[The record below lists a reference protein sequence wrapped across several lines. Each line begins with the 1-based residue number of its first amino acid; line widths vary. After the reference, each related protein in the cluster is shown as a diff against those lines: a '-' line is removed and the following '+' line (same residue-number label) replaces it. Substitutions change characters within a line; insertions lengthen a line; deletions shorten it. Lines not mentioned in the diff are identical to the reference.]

1 MSNIM
6 KKITKDEIQDEEQF
20 NPNDYLPEGVR
31 AYSVHVMTIETRFI
45 PAGSPSE
52 ALFKG
57 VTMSQGLHAR
67 ELRDE
72 ELSITAGAVYD
83 LESGERL
90 IYKDLINPESA
101 QETTEEDSDE

>member
-1 MSNIM
+1 M
-6 KKITKDEIQDEEQF
+6 KKITKEMQDEEQF

-31 AYSVHVMTIETRFI
+31 AYSVHVMIIETRFI

-90 IYKDLINPESA
+90 IYKDLVNPD
-101 QETTEEDSDE
+101 TTEDEQEDDCQE

>member
-1 MSNIM
+1 M
-6 KKITKDEIQDEEQF
+6 KKITKDEEQF

-52 ALFKG
+52 ALFRA
-57 VTMSQGLHAR
+57 VCMSQGLHAR

-72 ELSITAGAVYD
+72 EVSLTAGAVYD
-83 LESGERL
+83 IESGERL
-90 IYKDLINPESA
+90 IYKDLTNPDTTEDE
-101 QETTEEDSDE
+101 QETTEEDSYE

>member
-1 MSNIM
+1 M
-6 KKITKDEIQDEEQF
+6 KKITKDEEQF

-83 LESGERL
+83 LETGERL
-90 IYKDLINPESA
+90 IYKDLVNPENTRGE
-101 QETTEEDSDE
+101 QEDDCSE

>member
-1 MSNIM
+1 M
-6 KKITKDEIQDEEQF
+6 KKITKEMQDEEQF

-52 ALFKG
+52 ALFRA
-57 VTMSQGLHAR
+57 VCMSQGLHAR

-90 IYKDLINPESA
+90 IYKDLINPD
-101 QETTEEDSDE
+101 TTEDDTDE

>member
-1 MSNIM
+1 M
-6 KKITKDEIQDEEQF
+6 KKITKDEEQF

-31 AYSVHVMTIETRFI
+31 AYSVHVMIIETRFI

-90 IYKDLINPESA
+90 IYKDLVNPDTTEEE
-101 QETTEEDSDE
+101 QETTEEDSYE

>member
-1 MSNIM
+1 M

-83 LESGERL
+83 IETGERL

>member
-1 MSNIM
+1 M
-6 KKITKDEIQDEEQF
+6 KKITKEMQDEEQF

-90 IYKDLINPESA
+90 IYKDLVNPD
-101 QETTEEDSDE
+101 TTEDEQEDDCSE

>member
-1 MSNIM
+1 M
-6 KKITKDEIQDEEQF
+6 KKITKDEEQF

-83 LESGERL
+83 IETGERL

>member
-6 KKITKDEIQDEEQF
+6 KKITKEMQDEEQF

-90 IYKDLINPESA
+90 IYKDLVNPD
-101 QETTEEDSDE
+101 TTEDEQDE

>member
-1 MSNIM
+1 MR
-6 KKITKDEIQDEEQF
+6 KISKDEETEEQF

-31 AYSVHVMTIETRFI
+31 AYSVHVMIIETRFI

-90 IYKDLINPESA
+90 IYKDLVNPD
-101 QETTEEDSDE
+101 TTEDEQEDDCSK

>member
-1 MSNIM
+1 M
-6 KKITKDEIQDEEQF
+6 KKITKEMQDEEQF

-83 LESGERL
+83 LETGERL
-90 IYKDLINPESA
+90 IYKDLVNPDTTEDE
-101 QETTEEDSDE
+101 QETTEEEVV

>member
-1 MSNIM
+1 M
-6 KKITKDEIQDEEQF
+6 KKITKEIQDEEQF

-90 IYKDLINPESA
+90 IYKDLVNPD
-101 QETTEEDSDE
+101 TTEDEQEDDCSE

>member
-1 MSNIM
+1 MR
-6 KKITKDEIQDEEQF
+6 KISKDEETDEQF

-31 AYSVHVMTIETRFI
+31 AYSVHVMTIETRFL

-67 ELRDE
+67 EIRDE
-72 ELSITAGAVYD
+72 ELIITAGAVYD
-83 LESGERL
+83 LETGERL
-90 IYKDLINPESA
+90 IYKDLTNPDTTMDE
-101 QETTEEDSDE
+101 QEDDCSK

>member
-1 MSNIM
+1 M
-6 KKITKDEIQDEEQF
+6 KKITKDEEQF

-72 ELSITAGAVYD
+72 EISLTAGAVYD

-90 IYKDLINPESA
+90 IYKDLVNPD
-101 QETTEEDSDE
+101 TTEGEQEDDCSQ

>member
-1 MSNIM
+1 M
-6 KKITKDEIQDEEQF
+6 KKITKEMQDEEQF

-83 LESGERL
+83 LETGERL
-90 IYKDLINPESA
+90 IYKDLVNPD
-101 QETTEEDSDE
+101 TTEDEQEDDCSE

>member
-1 MSNIM
+1 M
-6 KKITKDEIQDEEQF
+6 KKITKDEEQF

-90 IYKDLINPESA
+90 IYKDLVNPDTTEDE
-101 QETTEEDSDE
+101 QETTEEDSYE

>member
-1 MSNIM
+1 M
-6 KKITKDEIQDEEQF
+6 KKITKEMQDEEQF

-83 LESGERL
+83 LETGERL
-90 IYKDLINPESA
+90 IYKDLVNPD
-101 QETTEEDSDE
+101 TTEDEQEDDCSK

>member
-1 MSNIM
+1 M

-90 IYKDLINPESA
+90 IYKDLINPETA